1 MAAKPLYRI
10 ECKKCQC
17 GPARC
22 ECWYKHP
29 NEKAIQGMIDDWEC
43 FMPRP
48 EEIFSADMV
57 GSIRPAQYQ
66 GNILYAFCS
75 TYSYKKHVSA
85 EQEKALIEAGF
96 GVFEIGSGA
105 SAIDEKEGQAIIF
118 YPDNNQRPEHKELT
132 NGIYNRD

>member
-1 MAAKPLYRI
+1 MTTLLYRI

-48 EEIFSADMV
+48 DELFDDAIMEGICRTPDW
-57 GSIRPAQYQ
+57 RY
-66 GNILYAFCS
+66 LYAFSS
-75 TYSYKKHVSA
+75 TDGRRPFRCYY
-85 EQEKALIEAGF
+85 
-96 GVFEIGSGA
+96 EILLQNS
-105 SAIDEKEGQAIIF
+105 F
-118 YPDNNQRPEHKELT
+118 NL
-132 NGIYNRD
+132 

>member
-1 MAAKPLYRI
+1 MAALLYRI

-29 NEKAIQGMIDDWEC
+29 NEKAIQSMIDDWEC

-48 EEIFSADMV
+48 DELFDDAIMEGICRTPDW
-57 GSIRPAQYQ
+57 RY
-66 GNILYAFCS
+66 LYAFSS
-75 TYSYKKHVSA
+75 TDAYKKHVSA

-132 NGIYNRD
+132 NGIYN